1 MGQLRIINELVNNSI
16 RHSEA
21 DNINVQLLIDDS
33 RVHAIV
39 EDDGKGFD
47 VSKAETDGAG
57 LRNVRSRV
65 SSLNGKFEM
74 VTAPG
79 KGTEIN
85 VEFNR

>member
-1 MGQLRIINELVNNSI
+1 
-16 RHSEA
+16 
-21 DNINVQLLIDDS
+21 
-33 RVHAIV
+33 V

-47 VSKAETDGAG
+47 ASMAEADGTG